1 MLRNMW
7 PLGFMKALATTVSYP
22 ALLSITNPG
31 AETGDMTG
39 WTQDSG
45 GPALSITNSG
55 GGYPGPR
62 SGSHYFMAASGGV
75 SSVHSQ
81 TLTIPTAYLA
91 DVDAG
96 YLAVDLVAYQSG
108 TDSPGFTDNGSLL
121 LECIDSGTTVLA
133 SYTAVN
139 LYVGTLS
146 YYERRAKIAIP
157 ANTRKIRIG
166 TTNTWAGGATNDNY
180 WDDFSV
186 SLTNVKTLW
195 TNSGGTGNR
204 TGSITVSATNIT
216 AGGGSPS
223 NLVDGSQADSYWW
236 VTATGNGTAY
246 LTFDFGSAKTI
257 DAFRWYQN
265 NTVSHGTWRLEGSND
280 NSSWTQIGSDFT
292 LFADTSNSGGFFWF
306 NNSTAYRY
314 YRLRHMSGSR
324 NQNPYLREI
333 EFRIV

>member
-55 GGYPGPR
+55 GGYPGPK
-62 SGSHYFMAASGGV
+62 SGSRYFMGANSAAS
-75 SSVHSQ
+75 STFSQ
-81 TLTIPTAYLA
+81 TISIPTSYHA
-91 DVDAG
+91 DIDAG
-96 YLAVDLVAYQSG
+96 NLAVDLVAYHAG
-108 TDSPGFTDNGSLL
+108 TDFAGTVDYATLL

-139 LYVGTLS
+139 LNVNVLT

-166 TTNTWAGGATNDNY
+166 TINTYANGSTNDNY
-180 WDDFSV
+180 WDDFS
-186 SLTNVKTLW
+186 LTLTTIKTLW

-204 TGSITVSATNIT
+204 TGSITVTATNIT

-246 LTFDFGSAKTI
+246 LTFDFGTAKII
-257 DAFRWYQN
+257 DAFRWYQDN
-265 NTVSHGTWRLEGSND
+265 GTSHGTWRLEGSND
-280 NSSWTQIGSDFT
+280 NSNWTQIGSDFT
-292 LFADTSNSGGFFWF
+292 LRAATSNSGGFFWF
-306 NNSTAYRY
+306 SNSTAYRY

-324 NQNPYLREI
+324 QQNPYLREI
-333 EFRIV
+333 EFRIS

>member
-45 GPALSITNSG
+45 GPALSINTTGSQF
-55 GGYPGPR
+55 PGPR
-62 SGSHYFMAASGGV
+62 SGSRYFMAANTAVNSTF
-75 SSVHSQ
+75 SQ
-81 TLTIPTAYLA
+81 TITIPTQYLT

-96 YLAVDLVAYQSG
+96 NLAVELIGWQSG
-108 TDSPGFTDNGSLL
+108 TNAPGVDYGSLL

-133 SYTAVN
+133 SYTA
-139 LYVGTLS
+139 LSLIVGVLN
-146 YYERRAKIAIP
+146 YYERKAKLVIP
-157 ANTRKIRIG
+157 ANTRKLRLG
-166 TTNTWAGGATNDNY
+166 TVNTYNSGATTDAY
-180 WDDFSV
+180 WDDFTI
-186 SLTNVKTLW
+186 SLTTLKTLW

-204 TGSITVSATNIT
+204 TGSITVTATSIT

-236 VTATGNGTAY
+236 VTATGDGSAY
-246 LTFDFGSAKTI
+246 LKFDFGSAKVI
-257 DAFRWYQN
+257 DGFRWYQN
-265 NTVSHGTWRLEGSND
+265 NGVSHGTWRLEGSND
-280 NSSWTQIGSDFT
+280 DSAWTQIGSDFT
-292 LFADTSNSGGFFWF
+292 LHADTGNSGGFFWF
-306 NNSTAYRY
+306 SNSTAYRY

-324 NQNPYLREI
+324 QQNPYLREI
-333 EFRIV
+333 EFRIS